1 MTGPVGF
8 IGLGTMGEPMAAT
21 LRRAGLGVVGCDLRP
36 EVTRRLAAELGLEP
50 AADAAGVFAH
60 CREVITMLPTSAH
73 LERLLFGTPPG
84 APGAAA
90 TLQAGTLLID
100 MSSGEPA
107 ATRRIGARLAEAGV
121 RMVDAPVSGNVVRA
135 RKGDLA
141 IMLGGADSDCERALA
156 VLKPMA
162 RAVFRTGA
170 LGSGQAMKALNNLAS
185 AAGFWIASEV
195 LAIGRKAGLDPAVML
210 DVLNASTGANN
221 STQNKFRPF
230 VLSGSYAGNFLLQL
244 MVKDLG
250 IAAELAQETGA
261 DAPMTAQ
268 VLAHWQQ
275 ALRELGAAADHTEV
289 ARLVAQRS
297 ATRLDGTAHDE
308 QPQA

>member
-8 IGLGTMGEPMAAT
+8 VGLGTMGEPMAAT
-21 LRRAGLGVVGCDLRP
+21 LRRAGFGVVGSDLRA
-36 EVTRRLAAELGLEP
+36 EVTQRLAAELGLEP
-50 AADAAGVFAH
+50 AADAAGVFAR
-60 CREVITMLPTSAH
+60 CRVVITMLPTSAH
-73 LERLLFGTPPG
+73 LERLLFGTPDG

-90 TLQAGTLLID
+90 ALQPGTLLID

-121 RMVDAPVSGNVVRA
+121 RIVDAPVSGNVVRA

-141 IMLGGADSDCERALA
+141 IMLGGADADCERALA
-156 VLKPMA
+156 VLQPMA

-221 STQNKFRPF
+221 STQNKFKPF

-250 IAAELAQETGA
+250 IAAGLARETGA

-275 ALRELGAAADHTEV
+275 ALQELGAEADHTEV

-297 ATRLDGTAHDE
+297 ATRLD
-308 QPQA
+308 